1 VTSKLPQTT
10 NSLDPANAGD
20 AAVLV
25 ALTRMEAKVDIA
37 LAQHGA
43 EIKTQGQTVEDHEA
57 RIRVLESRSTVSPR
71 TLWTVVAGGAGL
83 AISAISLIQNLFN

>member
-1 VTSKLPQTT
+1 MSL
-10 NSLDPANAGD
+10 SLDAEGPG

-43 EIKTQGQTVEDHEA
+43 EIKTQGQTVDDHET
-57 RIRVLESRSTVSPR
+57 RLRVLEAKSTVSPR
-71 TLWTVVAGGAGL
+71 TLWTTVVTAAGVIMA
-83 AISAISLIQNLFN
+83 SAPFLDRVINP

>member
-1 VTSKLPQTT
+1 MSVTT
-10 NSLDPANAGD
+10 LDPSNTPD

-43 EIKTQGQTVEDHEA
+43 EIKTQGETVVDHETRLRA
-57 RIRVLESRSTVSPR
+57 LEAKSTVSPR
-71 TLWTVVAGGAGL
+71 ALWTTVASAVGL
-83 AISAISLIQNLFN
+83 IMATAPFLDRVINP